1 MGWLVEGLLTCIM
14 LLNYNFDNAFD
25 FVGNVC
31 VQIALRVVQTWT
43 LELRVQWQP
52 LWTADMHNV

>member
-1 MGWLVEGLLTCIM
+1 MSITFLGWLVEGLLTCIM

-31 VQIALRVVQTWT
+31 V
-43 LELRVQWQP
+43 
-52 LWTADMHNV
+52 H